1 MWIIKVSGCYL
12 GDRDKLVDLPKEA
25 HRFRY
30 KREAKDHAV
39 TWCLFHQWIDG
50 RSIDAT
56 IVKTPK

>member
-12 GDRDKLVDLPKEA
+12 GDRDKLVDLPKDA

-39 TWCLFHQWIDG
+39 TWIDG
-50 RSIDAT
+50 RSIDTT
-56 IVKTPK
+56 IVKAPK